1 MRGGRQAACRHGPAR
16 HFSLNTLF
24 FISFQ
29 PTNLASTPPPS
40 LILDTTHITKVT
52 LRESPRVTPTQPPL
66 QTRCFPT
73 RENCSSSSSS
83 GNLLSSCAGRRPST
97 GSTWARWGSA
107 AAIRQLRHDNNWWLS
122 SILAHH
128 LFWVWKKMN
137 VNNSKTDNTFL
148 KISTNSRSD
157 QIQRLEITSDIWC
170 IQSSVFHSF
179 SLSVLSL
186 QIGYT
191 LLHTHRQCTKR
202 HYLKDSF
209 TTFLKH
215 SLFIWFQACKDLQKY
230 CTEHQNED
238 FLIKGFASQK
248 QNPFREKSSCAVLWE
263 HYNFNVFVLYIYL

>member
-1 MRGGRQAACRHGPAR
+1 MSRYEIVSRHKNKKTSSYDKYNDFQEVCSWIHEFYSKMPQGQGCTLQFPA
-16 HFSLNTLF
+16 SLSYSKYL
-24 FISFQ
+24 SFQ
-29 PTNLASTPPPS
+29 WP
-40 LILDTTHITKVT
+40 
-52 LRESPRVTPTQPPL
+52 
-66 QTRCFPT
+66 F
-73 RENCSSSSSS
+73 
-83 GNLLSSCAGRRPST
+83 
-97 GSTWARWGSA
+97 
-107 AAIRQLRHDNNWWLS
+107 IRDFLHFVMCYS
-122 SILAHH
+122 
-128 LFWVWKKMN
+128 K
-137 VNNSKTDNTFL
+137 NSN
-148 KISTNSRSD
+148 RSD
-157 QIQRLEITSDIWC
+157 QIQRHHIRYMVY
-170 IQSSVFHSF
+170 SVFHSLR
-179 SLSVLSL
+179 LSVLSL